1 MCCIFAHHLP
11 YHKHK
16 NGFNL
21 NFVRFWTFFCMQ
33 FYMQSIKFSY
43 EAQFSLLKL
52 LQSCFHPSGSLFDS
66 FVSFSCLRLFSI
78 SSICLRHVF
87 DSVKRKAQFLFFD
100 VLHCHLLRIFYS
112 VLQRFS
118 SLKLLP
124 SLLSWR
130 KPLRAFQS
138 SSGWQ
143 FSPAFIPPEVFSYPD
158 FSSYL
163 AYDLLHISLQIS

>member
-1 MCCIFAHHLP
+1 MNWDRNFVSIICGEMCCIFAHHLP
-11 YHKHK
+11 YHK

-78 SSICLRHVF
+78 SSICLRHDF
-87 DSVKRKAQFLFFD
+87 DYVKCKAWFLFCD
-100 VLHCHLLRIFYS
+100 GLHCHLLRIFCS
-112 VLQRFS
+112 VLQCFS
-118 SLKLLP
+118 SWKLLP
-124 SLLSWR
+124 SLLS
-130 KPLRAFQS
+130 
-138 SSGWQ
+138 
-143 FSPAFIPPEVFSYPD
+143 
-158 FSSYL
+158 
-163 AYDLLHISLQIS
+163 